1 MRFKVY
7 MTLETDTHPRKWVYE
22 AVDQGLEEGET
33 ILEYEVEP
41 TEFVKNA

>member
-7 MTLETDTHPRKWVYE
+7 MTLETDDNPRKWLFE
-22 AVDQGLEEGET
+22 TIDQALEEGED
-33 ILEYEVEP
+33 IIEWEVEP